1 MTLDTLALPGTIPLD
16 QRAAA
21 VADVAAQHA
30 ADVDAAAR
38 FPHEAVDAMRAA
50 GLLGAS
56 IPVEWGGEGATIS
69 ELAAVAARLGEAC
82 ASTAMIY
89 AMHHSQ
95 LLSLTRHTA
104 GSAASIE
111 LARRIAV
118 EGLLLASATTE
129 IGIGGD
135 VRSSTCF
142 VERDGDRAS
151 VSKNAPV
158 ISYGEHA
165 DMVLV
170 TARRDADSA
179 PSDQVLVACLR
190 DELTLERTGTWDTL
204 GLRGTSS
211 FGYHLIADV
220 PACNVLPAPYDEIS
234 TETMLPVSHI
244 LWAAVWLGMSRS
256 AADTARASVR
266 AAARKAIGT
275 IPPAATALVGL
286 VTQVSTLQVVVD
298 AAAREFDRI
307 ADDRDAL
314 GAVEFG
320 IRMNTLKVTAST
332 AVADIVARALSIT
345 GIAGFRNDGPYSV
358 ARVFRDA
365 QGAAVMVHNDRIT
378 ANTAQLLLVS
388 KGTR

>member
-1 MTLDTLALPGTIPLD
+1 MTLEMPVTSLTLD

-21 VADVAAQHA
+21 AADVAAQHA

-38 FPHEAVDAMRAA
+38 FPSEAVEVLRTS

-56 IPVEWGGEGATIS
+56 VPVEWGGEGAS
-69 ELAAVAARLGEAC
+69 LGELARIAARLGEAC
-82 ASTAMIY
+82 ASTAMIF

-95 LLSLTRHTA
+95 VLCLTRHTG
-104 GSAASIE
+104 GSEAVAD
-111 LARRIAV
+111 LARRIAA
-118 EGLLLASATTE
+118 EGMLLASATTE

-142 VERDGDRAS
+142 VDREGDRAS
-151 VSKNAPV
+151 VRKNAPV

-165 DMVLV
+165 DMILV

-179 PSDQVLVACLR
+179 PSDQVLVAALR

-211 FGYHLIADV
+211 FGYQLHADV
-220 PACNVLPAPYDEIS
+220 SACNVIPVAYDEIS

-244 LWAAVWLGMSRS
+244 LWAAVWLGMSR
-256 AADTARASVR
+256 AAGDVARASVR

-275 IPPAATALVGL
+275 VPPAATALVGL
-286 VTQVSTLQVVVD
+286 VAELETLEAVVD
-298 AAAREFDRI
+298 VAAREFDAKA
-307 ADDRDAL
+307 ADREAL
-314 GAVEFG
+314 GAIDFA
-320 IRMNTLKVTAST
+320 IRMNTLKITAST
-332 AVADIVARALSIT
+332 KLADIVARALSIT
-345 GIAGFRNDGPYSV
+345 GIAGFRNDGPMSV
-358 ARVFRDA
+358 TRLFRDA
-365 QGAAVMVHNDRIT
+365 QGAAVMVHNDRIA
-378 ANTAQLLLVS
+378 ANTAHLLLVS